1 MVLHNYYT
9 YIMAHPSNNVLYVGV
24 TNDLVR
30 RVFEHKGK
38 MIPGFTSEYNVTK
51 LVYFE
56 RFDFIEL
63 AINREKQVKK
73 YSKLKKVD
81 LITKMNPNWI
91 DMYEDGNIKVPS
103 K

>member
-1 MVLHNYYT
+1 
-9 YIMAHPSNNVLYVGV
+9 MAHPSNNVLYVGV